1 MASMLPSPPED
12 VNPPLMGLLTASSTA
27 AHSLLLRAVFP
38 CSREDRN
45 LLAVLIPLV
54 HFFSDSFFT
63 PPSLDLPMQELPRAV
78 LQSLF
83 FQLCAFTQS
92 DLMHSHCFKYH
103 TSNSQIYNFSL
114 DLFTGSRL
122 IYLITYL
129 SSLRLA
135 HKHLKLNLPSAEFLI
150 SRQWPLPPYYLSGL
164 LGVILNT
171 FSSCTHPS
179 PHPFLSPPPFNQMP
193 NVSRWTTALT
203 S

>member
-1 MASMLPSPPED
+1 ML
-12 VNPPLMGLLTASSTA
+12 
-27 AHSLLLRAVFP
+27 
-38 CSREDRN
+38 
-45 LLAVLIPLV
+45 
-54 HFFSDSFFT
+54 
-63 PPSLDLPMQELPRAV
+63 QLPRAV
-78 LQSLF
+78 LKSLL

-129 SSLRLA
+129 SSLRLV

-150 SRQWPLPPYYLSGL
+150 SRQWPLHPYYLSGF

-171 FSSCTHPS
+171 CSSHTPPITPSFSLP
-179 PHPFLSPPPFNQMP
+179 
-193 NVSRWTTALT
+193 TTI
-203 S
+203 